1 MMKKEKLVSYHFV
14 KGEDLNHHGTLFA
27 GRAAEWFVETGLMT
41 TSFYVPADH
50 IVMVNIHQMS
60 FYQPIHLGDLIRCT
74 GEVVFAGRT
83 SFMTYICFEVQ
94 GEIRVEGFIR
104 YVNVDEKGKSFPH
117 QIELDLTDPQTQAL
131 NQKARKLLEK

>member
-1 MMKKEKLVSYHFV
+1 MRKEKFVSYHFV
-14 KGEDLNHHGTLFA
+14 KSEDLNHHGTLFA

-41 TSFYVPADH
+41 TSFYVPADN

-74 GEVVFAGRT
+74 GEVVLAGRT
-83 SFMTYICFEVQ
+83 SFMVYLRFEVQ
-94 GEIRVEGFIR
+94 GELRVEGFIR

-117 QIELDLTDPQTQAL
+117 QIQLDLTDPEIIEL
-131 NQKARKLLEK
+131 NQKARKFLEK